1 MASEAKRPKVDEDST
16 SDLSSEDPLKNF
28 MRWCDKIGL
37 TLSNK
42 VYLSREGTVAEYGM
56 LASGDIEEG
65 EVVFSIPRAA
75 VLFQSTTK
83 VKAVL
88 EEAKASLDSA
98 SGWVSLLMALMW
110 EYTSPESYWGPY
122 LSLWPDFKVLDHP
135 MFWSEEERVRLL
147 QGTGVPE
154 AVDTDLANIRKEY
167 SDIVLP
173 FMRLHPD
180 LWDPEKHTLQLY
192 TSLVAFVM
200 AYSFQEPLPEED
212 EDEVEQE
219 PNFPMMVPMADM
231 LNHVSNHCVHLEF
244 TPVRDT
250 PTFDGEEVFNTYGEM
265 ANWQLLHMYGF
276 AEPYPGNSNDTADIP
291 MSNVYKAA
299 VQATQS
305 RDDQRLLVDK
315 WSMLCDMEMVGEKGV
330 FIFGQSGVLTV
341 TELYNTLKILS
352 MPSEEFE
359 EWKENEGTPE
369 AQLDVL
375 WQTPGRKKVARYS
388 RGDHSVGIHFEGR
401 VTFPTERIRQGD
413 FSIDISSVTF
423 RDEDSYECVWKGPD
437 ERGLKDVILY
447 VLRVYQCST
456 DQNQN
461 VTSVVLEL
469 KAPHTSTHTTTTTTF
484 DREQE

>member
-65 EVVFSIPRAA
+65 EIVFSIPRAA

-244 TPVRDT
+244 TPDLLKMVSVRRIAM
-250 PTFDGEEVFNTYGEM
+250 GEEVFNTYGEM

-359 EWKENEGTPE
+359 EWKENEGWEEVEEEEDDEEDKMMRALSFE
-369 AQLDVL
+369 AMPQLAPCWRRLVHAS
-375 WQTPGRKKVARYS
+375 ARFTLDSY
-388 RGDHSVGIHFEGR
+388 RGDLRADKELLEDR
-401 VTFPTERIRQGD
+401 VAYARLSSRERHALQVRYGQ
-413 FSIDISSVTF
+413 
-423 RDEDSYECVWKGPD
+423 K
-437 ERGLKDVILY
+437 VILHK
-447 VLRVYQCST
+447 LLGLTQ
-456 DQNQN
+456 
-461 VTSVVLEL
+461 
-469 KAPHTSTHTTTTTTF
+469 P
-484 DREQE
+484 